1 MSAILSPAD
10 LRSSPPTLGRPGAAA
25 TGLAPTA
32 EPAGL
37 LFAETIGLLAAAFDQ
52 GEAGPA
58 PDLAETPELG
68 EPSAPAADGSGT
80 APAEAADSL
89 PAAMTSPPF
98 AIGLALNAQ
107 PLPDAPAPDGE
118 TADDAV
124 ALAGAARP
132 QPQGGLTMRM
142 ATLAAAGVG
151 MPPRA
156 TSGDAAMPRRP
167 STPEAVGSAAAGD
180 RPAAVASRQPAVD
193 GLAAGGLGGVPASA
207 PDAAPAPT
215 TSVAAAPAPA
225 ADAAPDPAIKLPAG
239 SPEQWRRPLL
249 EALGDRIRVEIAKR
263 GEHAVIRL
271 DPPMMGHIEIVI
283 RHEAGALQIQL
294 GASNGEVLRQLQN
307 ISDSLRQDLA
317 QRQYT
322 DISVQ
327 VFAGSSD
334 ADGRRRSDAPPAEE
348 VPGQALAEAEAGQAS
363 ASFVLATDR
372 D

>member
-10 LRSSPPTLGRPGAAA
+10 LRSSSPTPGRPAAAA
-25 TGLAPTA
+25 TGLAPTP

-37 LFAETIGLLAAAFDQ
+37 LFAEAIGLLDAAFDQ
-52 GEAGPA
+52 GEAGPT
-58 PDLAETPELG
+58 PDPAEPPELG
-68 EPSAPAADGSGT
+68 ERSVPADGGSGT
-80 APAEAADSL
+80 ATAEAADSL
-89 PAAMTSPPF
+89 PAALTSPPF

-107 PLPDAPAPDGE
+107 PLPTLPVAPVPDGE
-118 TADDAV
+118 TADAAV
-124 ALAGAARP
+124 ALAGTARP
-132 QPQGGLTMRM
+132 LAQGGLAMRM
-142 ATLAAAGVG
+142 AALAAAGGG
-151 MPPRA
+151 MLPRA
-156 TSGDAAMPRRP
+156 ASGDAAMPMRP
-167 STPEAVGSAAAGD
+167 PTPEAVGSDTAGE
-180 RPAAVASRQPAVD
+180 RPAAVVARQPASD
-193 GLAAGGLGGVPASA
+193 GLATGTPASSA
-207 PDAAPAPT
+207 EATPALT
-215 TSVAAAPAPA
+215 TSVAPAPA
-225 ADAAPDPAIKLPAG
+225 LAADDAASPAIKLPAA

-334 ADGRRRSDAPPAEE
+334 ADGRRRPDAPPAEDA
-348 VPGQALAEAEAGQAS
+348 PGHALAEAETGQAS